1 MAHRSDSR
9 PPENPL
15 RRADRDCVACPVS
28 VLPIRRRPESKNTDS
43 RGETRMPSGMKPL
56 TRAELIAHVRDY
68 RDAFP
73 DWAGNK
79 ALFCLDLLDRSS
91 RS

>member
-1 MAHRSDSR
+1 
-9 PPENPL
+9 
-15 RRADRDCVACPVS
+15 
-28 VLPIRRRPESKNTDS
+28 
-43 RGETRMPSGMKPL
+43 MPSGMKPL